1 MRGSKVDMVS
11 GVIHMLIYVKTI
23 NPAKNKP
30 ATTTTTAALSAIAT
44 LTFTKA
50 KAE

>member
-1 MRGSKVDMVS
+1 MVS

-23 NPAKNKP
+23 NPEKNEP
-30 ATTTTTAALSAIAT
+30 ATTTTAALSAIAT
-44 LTFTKA
+44 LMSTKA